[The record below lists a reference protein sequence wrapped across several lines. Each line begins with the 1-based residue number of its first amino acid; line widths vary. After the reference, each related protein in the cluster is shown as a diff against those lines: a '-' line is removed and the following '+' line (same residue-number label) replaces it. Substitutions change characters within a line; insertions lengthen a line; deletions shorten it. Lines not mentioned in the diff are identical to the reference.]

1 MNEPIDTAGADAL
14 VATSSSRVQT
24 SAQTPTEVVHEEPTT
39 GGSYIRNPDTG
50 TITKVDGPADD
61 DQE

>member
-1 MNEPIDTAGADAL
+1 MNDSIDTDGADASKAFS
-14 VATSSSRVQT
+14 VPRVQT
-24 SAQTPTEVVHEEPTT
+24 SALLPAEVVHQEPTT
-39 GGSYIRNPDTG
+39 GGSYIRNLDTG